1 MEVLLKELISII
13 KAIIIH
19 KITKWID
26 ENENK

>member
-1 MEVLLKELISII
+1 MEILLKELMSII

-19 KITKWID
+19 KITKWIG

>member
-1 MEVLLKELISII
+1 MEVLLKELVSII
-13 KAIIIH
+13 EAIIIH